1 MTITA
6 LIAEQNLFGEKKMI
20 ESITLLRNLAG
31 LMFWGLADLVLGF
44 IWLSIT
50 VGSLIMIL
58 KNEKKHD

>member
-1 MTITA
+1 
-6 LIAEQNLFGEKKMI
+6 MI
-20 ESITLLRNLAG
+20 ESIALLRNLAG